1 MTAGAS
7 DPGGIAREVAREV
20 ARQAKDRILD
30 AVARDPGVSEAA
42 LTRISRAAAMVAHF
56 HSSWPLGGAPAHEQA
71 EVDVAWA
78 VLKRYESIA
87 NLVARDMATLI
98 VAEVA
103 RGAARVAAAV
113 GQAYLNGMGIPVK
126 IPFPA

>member
-1 MTAGAS
+1 MTPA
-7 DPGGIAREVAREV
+7 DPGAVAREV
-20 ARQAKDRILD
+20 AKEVCRQAKDRILD
-30 AVARDPGVSEAA
+30 AVMRDPGMPAAA
-42 LTRISRAAAMVAHF
+42 LDRIKRAAARVADF

-71 EVDVAWA
+71 EADVAWA

-87 NLVARDMATLI
+87 NLVARDMASLV

-103 RGAARVAAAV
+103 RGAAKVAVAV

-126 IPFPA
+126 IPLPA